1 MAGDFENDGAGELT
15 RLRERVA
22 LLEREIVGARAHPAW
37 ESLEASPIP
46 IWTTRADRIA
56 FANEPAARLVG
67 ANSPAELLGRSIF
80 DFIAPEYHDLVR
92 FRSREELEFGRETPV
107 VEQEMIRLDGSRID
121 VQVTTLPFPQDGP
134 SSRHV
139 SIIDITERKNA
150 ERHLLEI
157 SERFHELADNIRE
170 VFCIFDPKALRML
183 YVSPGYELIWQR
195 SVQSLYDAPLS
206 WMDAIHPDD
215 EERIRTAFQSVD
227 TFKEEY
233 RILRH
238 SGELRWIR
246 ARTFPIRGADGELL
260 RVVAFFEDI
269 TQWKRLEQQLVQSQ
283 KMDAIGRLA
292 GGIAHDFNNLLTVIN
307 GYSAMLVDR
316 LDLPAGMLP
325 DLQSI
330 CRAGARAAS
339 LTAQLLAFSRMQL
352 LQPKNI
358 DLNETVAGLEPILR
372 RLIREDVDLRTVL
385 VAGHPCVTADPTQIE
400 QVLLN
405 LVINARDAIEG
416 TGLITIETGDV
427 VFDAEAA
434 RLHAGCSPGHYA
446 LIAVSDTGRG
456 MSAHIQERI
465 FEPFFTTKNTGQ
477 GTGLGLATVY
487 GIVKQSGG
495 GIFVYSEEGVGSTFK
510 VFLPLVSDAI
520 HGEQESRQREISGG
534 TATVLIVE
542 DEEQVRRIACAVLRA
557 RGYRV
562 FEACNGQEALKPEF
576 LLPINIDLLVTD
588 VIMPKMGGPELA
600 QKLCARNPDMR
611 VLFISGYT
619 DNASIH
625 KGIWEAGM
633 HHLAKPFTPDALA
646 RKVSEVLEPRVMN
659 A

>member
-233 RILRH
+233 RILRQ

-330 CRAGARAAS
+330 CRAGGRAAS